1 MASRAF
7 FGGGGVKGGG
17 SLDESGCSA
26 YTLNPSSLVTSNVN
40 PQAAGQGRLLAR
52 QWESVSHWALPAGVT
67 ARV

>member
-1 MASRAF
+1 M
-7 FGGGGVKGGG
+7 GGG

-26 YTLNPSSLVTSNVN
+26 YTLNPSSPVTSSVN

-52 QWESVSHWALPAGVT
+52 QWESASHWALTAGVT